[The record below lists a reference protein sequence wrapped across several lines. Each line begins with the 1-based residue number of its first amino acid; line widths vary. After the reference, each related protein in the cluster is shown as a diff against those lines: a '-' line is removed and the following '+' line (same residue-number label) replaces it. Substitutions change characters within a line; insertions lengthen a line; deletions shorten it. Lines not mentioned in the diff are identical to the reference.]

1 MAESRKNELI
11 ARLYELG
18 GDVEGLLVLHG
29 ESDLEDL
36 SEEVLSQVA
45 EEWEH
50 QKEGRGYET

>member
-36 SEEVLSQVA
+36 SEEVLAQVA

-50 QKEGRGYET
+50 QKEGI